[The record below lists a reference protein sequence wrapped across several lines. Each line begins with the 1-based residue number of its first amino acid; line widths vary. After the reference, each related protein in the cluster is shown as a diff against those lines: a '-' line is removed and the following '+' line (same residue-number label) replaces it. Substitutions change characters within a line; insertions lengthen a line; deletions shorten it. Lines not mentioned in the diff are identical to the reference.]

1 MGKYFGT
8 DGFRGEAGVTL
19 TATHAY
25 RIGRYLGSH
34 SAKNGERVRV
44 AVGKDTRL
52 SCYMLEY
59 AMIAGLVASGAD
71 VFMLHVTTTPNVC
84 HTVVTEQL
92 DMGVMIS
99 ASHNPYTDNGIK
111 LIGKS
116 GEKADDALTDQ
127 IERYL
132 DRNLPAEGELPFAT
146 GEAIGRI
153 YDYAVARERY
163 CQHLISCVSC
173 ELHGMRIGLDC
184 ANGASSA
191 IAPAVFAALGA
202 DVYPIHA
209 KPNGININR
218 RAGALHIESLIKH
231 VKANGLDIG
240 FAFDGDADRCIAVT
254 AEGEVVNGDHMLFF
268 LAKHLKKQ
276 GVLAGNTVVTTVMS
290 NLGLYRAL
298 EAEGIAYV
306 QTAVGDRFVYESM
319 LQNGYVL
326 GGEQAGHIIL
336 SQHATTGDGILT
348 ALKIMEVV
356 IAKKTTLAEL
366 AAPVQMLPQ
375 ITKNLRVSD
384 KRAVREN
391 AMVQGAVTAVGKRLG
406 KSGRVIL
413 RESGTEPVVR
423 IMIEA
428 PKETICHACADEIA
442 AVIESEGLTA
452 N

>member
-8 DGFRGEAGVTL
+8 DGFRGEAGAVL

-25 RIGRYLGSH
+25 RIGRYLGWYTT
-34 SAKNGERVRV
+34 KNGARARV

-111 LIGKS
+111 LISKTGA
-116 GEKADDALTDQ
+116 KADDTLTDQ
-127 IERYL
+127 IEQYL
-132 DRNLPAEGELPFAT
+132 DGDLPAEGDLPFAT

-153 YDYAVARERY
+153 YDYVVARERY
-163 CQHLISCVSC
+163 CQHLIACVPC
-173 ELHGMRIGLDC
+173 ELRGVRIGLDC
-184 ANGASSA
+184 ANGAASV

-202 DVYPIHA
+202 DVFPIHA
-209 KPNGININR
+209 KPNGTNINR

-231 VKANGLDIG
+231 VKVNGLDVG

-268 LAKHLKKQ
+268 LAQHLKKQ
-276 GVLAGNTVVTTVMS
+276 GALAGNTVVTTVMS

-298 EAEGIAYV
+298 EAAGIAYV

-348 ALKIMEVV
+348 ALKIMEVM
-356 IAKKTTLAEL
+356 IAEKTTLAAL

-375 ITKNLRVSD
+375 ITKNVRVSD

-391 AMVQGAVTAVGKRLG
+391 AMVQQAVTAVGRILG

-428 PKETICHACADEIA
+428 PEEAICHACAGEIA
-442 AVIESEGLTA
+442 DVIESEGLTA
-452 N
+452 I